1 MSVVD
6 EGVVGE
12 AVVRGVEVAKMVV
25 GATEVISLAE
35 VTVVV

>member
-6 EGVVGE
+6 EGV
-12 AVVRGVEVAKMVV
+12 VVRGVEVAKMVV
-25 GATEVISLAE
+25 GATEVISLTE